1 MKNII
6 LSIVLGFMCISCC
19 SNKYAAVNISGN
31 WKIDEVLGTQVK
43 AIEDEDTPFISFQKE
58 ESRFYGST
66 GCNSFFGNYEVK
78 EKQDNITLSN
88 IGSTKKLCADMT
100 VEDAIFSAFAQVASV
115 NYNDTKMQLKDANG
129 NVIMEL
135 SPVK

>member
-6 LSIVLGFMCISCC
+6 LSVILGIMCVSCC

-31 WKIDEVLGTQVK
+31 WKIDKVLGTTVN
-43 AIEDEDTPFISFQKE
+43 ATDEETPFISFQKE

-66 GCNSFFGNYEVK
+66 GCNSFFGKYDVK
-78 EKQDNITLSN
+78 ENQDNITLSQV
-88 IGSTKKLCADMT
+88 GSTKKLCSDMT
-100 VEDAIFSAFAQVASV
+100 TEDAIFSAFSQVATV
-115 NYNDTKMQLKDANG
+115 NYDNTIMQLKDANG
-129 NVIMEL
+129 NILMEL